1 MLSKEYLVTG
11 VFPHFDTSASQLT
24 IKTADGTPT
33 RSTRLTRRHYVGD
46 GYIRARHGLKNP
58 ISFYA
63 VTKCEGGRLVSISD
77 GVQTRYYWLGFLRHS
92 TYLANKPS
100 RTYEQAWE
108 VLREAMK
115 TDTRL
120 SAVLFSKATRP
131 FFSSLPLM
139 I

>member
-11 VFPHFDTSASQLT
+11 VFPHFGKSTSQLSIST
-24 IKTADGTPT
+24 TDGTPT
-33 RSTRLTRRHYVGD
+33 RSTRLTRRHYVSD
-46 GYIRARHGLKNP
+46 GCIRARHGLKNP
-58 ISFYA
+58 ICFYA

-100 RTYEQAWE
+100 RNYEQAWE
-108 VLREAMK
+108 VLREAMN

-120 SAVLFSKATRP
+120 SATLFSKATRP
-131 FFSSLPLM
+131 FFCALPIM